1 MKKAAHKV
9 IEGIVKLA
17 SSPEETETTQSVLYD
32 LMGLGLTKFEIC
44 DAICDWV
51 NRGEPVQEVVTKYA
65 KGHIGKP
72 AYVMKPN
79 LAGVRLYVKVAI
91 QECNTTNEALLI
103 ISAHVDR

>member
-9 IEGIVKLA
+9 IERIVRLA
-17 SSPEETETTQSVLYD
+17 GSPEKAKTTQSALYD

-44 DAICDWV
+44 DAICDWI

-65 KGHIGKP
+65 KDHIGEP

-79 LAGVRLYVKVAI
+79 LTGVRLYIKVTI
-91 QECNTTNEALLI
+91 QECNAIETLLI
-103 ISAHVDR
+103 ISAHIDR